1 MRMEKSCGAVIFR
14 EKDYKKQVLLIRHVN
29 GEHWAFPK
37 GHVEANET
45 EEQTARREILEEVGL
60 QVSFIPDVR
69 FQDEVF
75 LTKKN
80 ISKEIVYFLA
90 EYSQQEF
97 HYQKEELMTASLVD
111 YDTAMSLLQFDS
123 LKRILTSVNNLLN
136 K

>member
-1 MRMEKSCGAVIFR
+1 MTTEKSCGAIVFTR
-14 EKDYKKQVLLIRHVN
+14 VNNEVRYLLVQNLVGIY
-29 GEHWAFPK
+29 GFPK

-60 QVSFIPDVR
+60 QVSFISDVR
-69 FQDEVF
+69 FQDKVF

-111 YDTAMSLLQFDS
+111 YETAISLLQFDS
-123 LKRILTSVNNLLN
+123 LKRILTTVNNLLN